1 MKKIL
6 FILTFLV
13 SLPVVISA
21 QVTATQEDVAR
32 IEITPYVDPDLGYNK
47 EVTKQLTNKMTRLLT
62 KHGMAGAPN
71 QRFVLTSIVNVL
83 SEDIIV
89 TTKEMYQYEIEV
101 DFILGDGFEGTKY
114 ATNTLSAKGIGETK
128 ADAYIAALKKI
139 PVSHSSFEP
148 FFAKG
153 KDEIVNYFAAKC
165 DFILKEAS
173 AKADRREYEAAIAD
187 LIAIP
192 TVCKECFEKAQDSSI
207 EIYKRMLENECQI
220 NISNAKTKMAANQ
233 WDEAVAYLAGYT
245 PDLKCYEE
253 ANKLIRDIQNHRC
266 SVALGQAQAAWSR
279 RNTNEAAK
287 WLGEVSVD
295 SDCNAEA
302 QKLRNEISSHLDA
315 ISKRDWDFKMQENDR
330 QWEFKKQK
338 HDDDVKISQG
348 WIDAIKSIGVAF
360 GKNQKSHT
368 YNTKSW

>member
-101 DFILGDGFEGTKY
+101 DFILGDGIEETKY

-139 PVSHSSFEP
+139 PVSHPSFEP
-148 FFAKG
+148 FFEKG
-153 KDEIVNYFAAKC
+153 KDEIVNYFAVRC
-165 DFILKEAS
+165 DLILKEAY
-173 AKADRREYEAAIAD
+173 AKAERKEYDEAIAN
-187 LIAIP
+187 LVSIP
-192 TVCKECFEKAQDSSI
+192 TVCKECFEKGQDSSV
-207 EIYKRMLENECQI
+207 EIYKRKLENDCQI

-245 PDLKCYEE
+245 PDLQCYEE

-266 SVALGQAQAAWSR
+266 SVALGKAQAAWAK
-279 RNTNEAAK
+279 RNANEAAMH
-287 WLGEVSVD
+287 LGDVSVD
-295 SDCNAEA
+295 SDCNLEA
-302 QKLRNEISSHLDA
+302 IKLRNQISSSLDEKA
-315 ISKRDWDFKMQENDR
+315 RRE
-330 QWEFKKQK
+330 WEFKMKKYEDDKEFKWKQ

-348 WIDAIKSIGVAF
+348 WIDAIRGIGVAF
-360 GKNQKSHT
+360 GENQKSHT
-368 YNTKSW
+368 YNTKTW